1 MTTLTQFADPTLIIF
16 GKLALAALLG
26 MIIGTERAT
35 AGKGAGTRTFALVAL
50 GACLA
55 MVVGKYLD
63 AQYFGVVNFDPTHM
77 ANAIIQSVGF
87 LGAGLILFQKQ
98 RVQGMTTAAGL
109 WVVAGLGIAVGA
121 GMYLVAI
128 YATTLIL
135 LVFTAVWFIENRIKA
150 WIKYDAQPEIDPID
164 DSVEVE
170 RVEES

>member
-50 GACLA
+50 GACLV
-55 MVVGKYLD
+55 MVVGKEVD
-63 AQYFGVVNFDPTHM
+63 AQYLGIVNFDPM
-77 ANAIIQSVGF
+77 RIASAVIQGIG
-87 LGAGLILFQKQ
+87 LLAAGLILFQKHEIH
-98 RVQGMTTAAGL
+98 GMTTAAGL

-150 WIKYDAQPEIDPID
+150 WINYDAQSVVASVD
-164 DSVEVE
+164 DTE
-170 RVEES
+170 REKVEES